1 MKIKTLSI
9 ECEQV
14 VCTSTVKRGE
24 DAAHIEM
31 TLEDV
36 RVTELMVNVIKE
48 VGVSVILDH
57 ISDLQ
62 ISNYLKA
69 AR

>member
-1 MKIKTLSI
+1 MKNSITI
-9 ECEQV
+9 ECTEIT
-14 VCTSTVKRGE
+14 CTSTVKRGE
-24 DAAHIEM
+24 DNAHIKM
-31 TLEDV
+31 TLENV
-36 RVTELMVNVIKE
+36 RVTELMV
-48 VGVSVILDH
+48 SVINEIGVDGVLDH

>member
-1 MKIKTLSI
+1 MIKTLTI
-9 ECEQV
+9 ECSEIA
-14 VCTSTVKRGE
+14 CTSTVKRGE
-24 DAAHIEM
+24 DTAHIKM
-31 TLEDV
+31 TLKDV
-36 RVTELMVNVIKE
+36 RVTELMVNIIKE
-48 VGVSVILDH
+48 VGVEAVLDH